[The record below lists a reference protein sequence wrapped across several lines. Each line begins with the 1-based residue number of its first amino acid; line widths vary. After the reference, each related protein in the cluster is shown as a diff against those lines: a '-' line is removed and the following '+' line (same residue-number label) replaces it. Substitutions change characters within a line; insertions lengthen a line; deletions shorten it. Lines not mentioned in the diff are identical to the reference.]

1 MKYFKN
7 VNSYNELKKAYREL
21 LKANHPD
28 NGGNV
33 EVMQAINVEYEALFP
48 IWKNRQEKESGEI
61 INETAAETRRKF
73 YTQFGWEGS
82 RYDCDLSLKEIAKIV
97 RTYIKEKYPTYK
109 FSVRIHYASMCQ
121 ELTVVLKESPI
132 EIYKT
137 AEEASEED
145 ELAFIKKAERHGL
158 WNLTSW
164 TREVFESEYKK
175 ITEEH
180 GNFYKIMNEATKA
193 IIDDV
198 DAFVNSYNYDDCDG
212 MIDYFD
218 VNFYYLGC
226 CENNGENVKIVP
238 KTARIKNK
246 KSESKVAKEATSE
259 NINFKNLHF
268 EISEDVDTRNNEK
281 IYCVKISEK
290 LTREEYKQAN
300 EEMKARGGYYSR
312 FKHAFIFKED
322 PSKLLG
328 VPGNS
333 KAPYIDD
340 LEEYKKR
347 VPKETEEAAEAGMTV
362 EEYANNDYEP
372 QVDAVQNHEKPKKI
386 KKLKGE
392 NSSCKKEPED
402 FAKKYYEINEEN
414 ARLAQE
420 LNSFSKYETGS
431 ATRIYHEK
439 CDFAYSILDKILDEH
454 PEQAESTA
462 QKIDYYCRKLAEYYN
477 DYYRNEASCPSVLI
491 CGPANF
497 PSKKKERQNERR
509 TLLIERWN
517 YLENYL
523 SKIQNFFNVS
533 RPIKSGDPD
542 AIEQLEKKITEL
554 ESEHKLHLSA
564 NKYYKKHKTLQ
575 GFEGL
580 TSAEISQIESLIR
593 DPSRFVPFYVSNE
606 TANLRRYKSRLERL
620 KKEKNLV
627 GTCESVTIPYQGVV
641 FKMVE
646 NTENMRLQLFF
657 EGKPSEEIRA
667 LLKSHS
673 FRWSGKNKCWQRQL
687 TNNARFS
694 YKRLKEELK
703 NLDGI
708 KTAAV

>member
-1 MKYFKN
+1 
-7 VNSYNELKKAYREL
+7 
-21 LKANHPD
+21 
-28 NGGNV
+28 
-33 EVMQAINVEYEALFP
+33 
-48 IWKNRQEKESGEI
+48 
-61 INETAAETRRKF
+61 
-73 YTQFGWEGS
+73 
-82 RYDCDLSLKEIAKIV
+82 
-97 RTYIKEKYPTYK
+97 
-109 FSVRIHYASMCQ
+109 
-121 ELTVVLKESPI
+121 
-132 EIYKT
+132 
-137 AEEASEED
+137 
-145 ELAFIKKAERHGL
+145 
-158 WNLTSW
+158 
-164 TREVFESEYKK
+164 
-175 ITEEH
+175 
-180 GNFYKIMNEATKA
+180 
-193 IIDDV
+193 
-198 DAFVNSYNYDDCDG
+198 
-212 MIDYFD
+212 
-218 VNFYYLGC
+218 
-226 CENNGENVKIVP
+226 
-238 KTARIKNK
+238 
-246 KSESKVAKEATSE
+246 
-259 NINFKNLHF
+259 
-268 EISEDVDTRNNEK
+268 
-281 IYCVKISEK
+281 
-290 LTREEYKQAN
+290 
-300 EEMKARGGYYSR
+300 
-312 FKHAFIFKED
+312 
-322 PSKLLG
+322 
-328 VPGNS
+328 
-333 KAPYIDD
+333 
-340 LEEYKKR
+340 
-347 VPKETEEAAEAGMTV
+347 MTV

>member
-28 NGGNV
+28 NGGDV
-33 EVMQAINVEYEALFP
+33 EIMQAINVEYEALFP

>member
-28 NGGNV
+28 NGGDV

-48 IWKNRQEKESGEI
+48 IWKNRQEKENGKI

-82 RYDCDLSLKEIAKIV
+82 HYDCDLSLKEIAKIV

-175 ITEEH
+175 IAEEH

-193 IIDDV
+193 VIDDV

-238 KTARIKNK
+238 KTARIKNTK
-246 KSESKVAKEATSE
+246 NESKVAKEATSE
-259 NINFKNLHF
+259 NINFKDLHF

-328 VPGNS
+328 VPGDP
-333 KAPYIDD
+333 KASYIDD
-340 LEEYKKR
+340 LEEYKKHIL
-347 VPKETEEAAEAGMTV
+347 KEIEEEAAAARMTV
-362 EEYANNDYEP
+362 EE
-372 QVDAVQNHEKPKKI
+372 
-386 KKLKGE
+386 
-392 NSSCKKEPED
+392 KEPED

-497 PSKKKERQNERR
+497 PVKKKERQNEHRAS
-509 TLLIERWN
+509 LNERWN

-580 TSAEISQIESLIR
+580 TSAEISQIESFIR

-694 YKRLKEELK
+694 YKHLKEELK

-708 KTAAV
+708 KTVAV

>member
-1 MKYFKN
+1 
-7 VNSYNELKKAYREL
+7 
-21 LKANHPD
+21 
-28 NGGNV
+28 
-33 EVMQAINVEYEALFP
+33 
-48 IWKNRQEKESGEI
+48 
-61 INETAAETRRKF
+61 
-73 YTQFGWEGS
+73 
-82 RYDCDLSLKEIAKIV
+82 
-97 RTYIKEKYPTYK
+97 
-109 FSVRIHYASMCQ
+109 MCQ
-121 ELTVVLKESPI
+121 ELTAVLKESPI

-193 IIDDV
+193 VIDDV

-259 NINFKNLHF
+259 NINFKDLHF

-328 VPGNS
+328 VPDDP
-333 KAPYIDD
+333 KASYIDD
-340 LEEYKKR
+340 LEEYKKHIL
-347 VPKETEEAAEAGMTV
+347 KEIEEEAAAARMTV
-362 EEYANNDYEP
+362 EE
-372 QVDAVQNHEKPKKI
+372 
-386 KKLKGE
+386 
-392 NSSCKKEPED
+392 KEPED

-431 ATRIYHEK
+431 ATRIYREK
-439 CDFAYSILDKILDEH
+439 CDFAYNILDKILDEH

-593 DPSRFVPFYVSNE
+593 DPSKKGITIFLLSLKVIIYFHYFNMQKTCYQYVFLIYNNIYNYFSIYVEVFY
-606 TANLRRYKSRLERL
+606 
-620 KKEKNLV
+620 
-627 GTCESVTIPYQGVV
+627 G
-641 FKMVE
+641 F
-646 NTENMRLQLFF
+646 
-657 EGKPSEEIRA
+657 
-667 LLKSHS
+667 
-673 FRWSGKNKCWQRQL
+673 
-687 TNNARFS
+687 
-694 YKRLKEELK
+694 
-703 NLDGI
+703 
-708 KTAAV
+708 

>member
-28 NGGNV
+28 NGGDV

>member
-1 MKYFKN
+1 
-7 VNSYNELKKAYREL
+7 
-21 LKANHPD
+21 
-28 NGGNV
+28 
-33 EVMQAINVEYEALFP
+33 
-48 IWKNRQEKESGEI
+48 
-61 INETAAETRRKF
+61 
-73 YTQFGWEGS
+73 
-82 RYDCDLSLKEIAKIV
+82 
-97 RTYIKEKYPTYK
+97 
-109 FSVRIHYASMCQ
+109 MCQ
-121 ELTVVLKESPI
+121 ELTAVLKESPI

-145 ELAFIKKAERHGL
+145 ELAFIKKAGRHGL

-193 IIDDV
+193 VIDDV

-259 NINFKNLHF
+259 NINFKDLHF

-281 IYCVKISEK
+281 IYCVKISKK

-328 VPGNS
+328 VPGDP
-333 KAPYIDD
+333 KASYIDD
-340 LEEYKKR
+340 LEEYKKHIL
-347 VPKETEEAAEAGMTV
+347 KEIEEEAAAARMTV
-362 EEYANNDYEP
+362 EE
-372 QVDAVQNHEKPKKI
+372 
-386 KKLKGE
+386 
-392 NSSCKKEPED
+392 KEPED

-497 PSKKKERQNERR
+497 PVKKKERQNEHRAS
-509 TLLIERWN
+509 LNERWN

-580 TSAEISQIESLIR
+580 TSAEISQIESFIR

-694 YKRLKEELK
+694 YKHLKEELK
-703 NLDGI
+703 NFDGI

>member
-28 NGGNV
+28 NGGDV

-48 IWKNRQEKESGEI
+48 IWKNKQEKESGEI

-109 FSVRIHYASMCQ
+109 FSVRTHYASMCQ
-121 ELTVVLKESPI
+121 ELTVKLKESPI
-132 EIYKT
+132 EIYKSV
-137 AEEASEED
+137 EEINYNESVE
-145 ELAFIKKAERHGL
+145 FVKKALRNNL
-158 WNLTSW
+158 WNVDNWS
-164 TREVFESEYKK
+164 REDFEKEYKK

-193 IIDDV
+193 VIDDV

-218 VNFYYLGC
+218 VNFYYFGC
-226 CENNGENVKIVP
+226 CENNGVNVKIVP

-246 KSESKVAKEATSE
+246 KSESKTEKEAASE
-259 NINFKNLHF
+259 NVNFKNLHF

-322 PSKLLG
+322 PSKILG
-328 VPGNS
+328 VLDDS
-333 KAPYIDD
+333 KVSHMDD
-340 LEEYKKR
+340 MEEYKKHIL
-347 VPKETEEAAEAGMTV
+347 KEIEEEAATAGMTV
-362 EEYANNDYEP
+362 EE
-372 QVDAVQNHEKPKKI
+372 
-386 KKLKGE
+386 
-392 NSSCKKEPED
+392 KEPED

-497 PSKKKERQNERR
+497 PVKKKERQNEHRAS
-509 TLLIERWN
+509 LNERWN

-542 AIEQLEKKITEL
+542 AIEQLEEKITEL

-708 KTAAV
+708 KTAGV